1 MAITPLT
8 PDQRDMVADN
18 HNLIYGVLNKHN
30 RCIEDWYGCAA
41 VGLCRAAQSY
51 DPGRGF
57 TFSSYAYAVMLNEI
71 RHHLR
76 AARLGK
82 RTAVVVSLDDPEDP
96 LSIYRVP
103 AAQGNTEEEGIAN
116 VRFCEWWGGLNRTEK
131 RMVRLLASG
140 MRQSAISNITGM
152 SKPAVSRWVTRARN
166 QLFK

>member
-30 RCIEDWYGCAA
+30 LCVEDWYGCAA

-51 DPGRGF
+51 DPGRG
-57 TFSSYAYAVMLNEI
+57 I

>member
-30 RCIEDWYGCAA
+30 LCIEDWYGCAA

-103 AAQGNTEEEGIAN
+103 AAQGEY
-116 VRFCEWWGGLNRTEK
+116 GGGGHRQRPILRVVGRTEQDGK
-131 RMVRLLASG
+131 KDGAPVGVRDAAVRHFQHHRDVEARSFPLGDTS
-140 MRQSAISNITGM
+140 Q
-152 SKPAVSRWVTRARN
+152 KPIV
-166 QLFK
+166 